1 MTYLEID
8 RSDVPVVALVLSGI
22 IRRNSRNFEV
32 LQLQLG
38 GQGAYTEQKKRN
50 TRHLI
55 SDLIFRKYLT
65 EDG

>member
-8 RSDVPVVALVLSGI
+8 RSNVPVVALVLSGI

-38 GQGAYTEQKKRN
+38 GQGKKNKEKQRN
-50 TRHLI
+50 EI
-55 SDLIFRKYLT
+55 PGI
-65 EDG
+65 